1 MEPLPK
7 VFSICPTA
15 IERAWSFS
23 LLTGVVAAAWLGLVG
38 AEVPAAAA
46 VPAGEEDA
54 RPGGPGCPVSALT
67 STGALGLSPAAEEVD
82 GAGEEPFDA
91 GVRDMTEPF
100 SNLPGVAAGEER
112 AG

>member
-38 AEVPAAAA
+38 VEVPAAAA
-46 VPAGEEDA
+46 VPAGEEVA
-54 RPGGPGCPVSALT
+54 VEPGLPASALT
-67 STGALGLSPAAEEVD
+67 STGALGLSPAGPEEVD
-82 GAGEEPFDA
+82 GAGEEPFEA